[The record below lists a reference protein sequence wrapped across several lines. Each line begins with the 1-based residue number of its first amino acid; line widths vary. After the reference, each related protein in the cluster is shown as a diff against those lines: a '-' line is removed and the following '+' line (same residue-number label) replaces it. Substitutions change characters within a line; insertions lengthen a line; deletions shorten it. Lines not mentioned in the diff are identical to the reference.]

1 MNHNLM
7 FSSKN
12 LKQIKTKDQNLKKK
26 YFVKAKKP
34 IDLMEHVFLQAQD
47 ILKKRKKILKSSK
60 NDISQRLIRLEAVYS
75 SCIDLEQSQLREH
88 SKPYEM
94 TIRSLMAYS
103 NSETYL
109 TNLKEIEKILTQ
121 SAESRSIPQDI

>member
-47 ILKKRKKILKSSK
+47 ILKKRKKFLKSSK

-75 SCIDLEQSQLREH
+75 SCLDLEQSQLREN

-94 TIRSLMAYS
+94 TIRSLMAFS
-103 NSETYL
+103 NSASYL
-109 TNLKEIEKILTQ
+109 TSLKEI
-121 SAESRSIPQDI
+121 